1 MLDKLFRAQ
10 VSTLKEPSDDLLDVL
25 SAPQS
30 ASGKAVTATTAMR
43 VAAVYACVRILS
55 ETVAALPFN
64 LYKKNGENNRE
75 VASQHPLQM
84 LLHSLPNEEMTAMDF
99 RTQLMAALQ
108 LRGNAFSEVERDR
121 AGRVRGVWPIDPD
134 KVWVGRA
141 KKTQRLTF
149 EIHDKDLRSLPAER
163 IWRIAGLSTNGIVGL
178 SPIRQAREG
187 IGLALAL
194 EEHGARLFAN
204 GARPGG
210 VLELEGKL
218 SDEAYKRMRE
228 NWNKRHQGGANAHR
242 VAILEENAKWH
253 QISMTAEDAQFLE
266 SRKYQRSEIASIFGV
281 PPHMIADLEKATF
294 SNIEHQSIQFVVYSL
309 LPWLKRIEQSIFR
322 DLLSST
328 ERQQY
333 YAEHSVEG
341 LLRGDS
347 KSRSEFYRNLF
358 NAGAISIN
366 DMRRL
371 ENMNSIEGGDQHWL
385 QLGMA
390 PIDQPRG
397 GSGKPS
403 ENSNENNNENNT

>member
-1 MLDKLFRAQ
+1 MLDNLFRAET
-10 VSTLKEPSDDLLDVL
+10 STLQDPSDELWDALCGPE
-25 SAPQS
+25 SA
-30 ASGKAVTATTAMR
+30 AGKVVTADTAMR

-64 LYKKNGENNRE
+64 LYQKTEKNNRE
-75 VASQHPLQM
+75 VASKHPLQM
-84 LLHSLPNEEMTAMDF
+84 LLHDLPNEEMTSMDF

-121 AGRVRGVWPIDPD
+121 AGRVHGVWPINPD
-134 KVWVGRA
+134 KVWVGRSE
-141 KKTQRLTF
+141 KTKRLSF
-149 EIHDKDLRSLPAER
+149 EIHDGDVRTLTPQRM
-163 IWRIAGLSTNGIVGL
+163 WRVAGLSTNGIIGL
-178 SPIRQAREG
+178 SPITQAREG
-187 IGLALAL
+187 IGLSLAL
-194 EEHGARLFAN
+194 EEHGARLFSN
-204 GARPGG
+204 GAKPGG
-210 VLELEGKL
+210 VLEVEGGL
-218 SDEAYKRMRE
+218 SDKAYDRLRTS
-228 NWNKRHQGGANAHR
+228 WNNRHQGGANAHR
-242 VAILEENAKWH
+242 VAILEEKTKWK

-322 DLLSST
+322 DLLSPS
-328 ERQQY
+328 ERREY

-347 KSRSEFYRNLF
+347 KSRSEFYKNLF

-371 ENMNSIEGGDQHWL
+371 ENMNSIEGGDEHWL
-385 QLGMA
+385 QLAMA
-390 PIDQPRG
+390 PITQSRESSSS
-397 GSGKPS
+397 GS
-403 ENSNENNNENNT
+403 SND